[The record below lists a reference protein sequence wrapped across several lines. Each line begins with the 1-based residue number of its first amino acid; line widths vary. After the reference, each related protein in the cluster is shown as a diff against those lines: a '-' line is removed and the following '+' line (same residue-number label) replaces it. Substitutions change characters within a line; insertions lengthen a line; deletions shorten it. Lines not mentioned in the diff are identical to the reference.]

1 MSSEF
6 EHNLDWSSSEDFE
19 QVVHRVDDELAV
31 VLHAPNVAPREAD
44 TGVNAVGMR
53 YAE

>member
-1 MSSEF
+1 MSAEF
-6 EHNLDWSSSEDFE
+6 EHNLDWSLSENLE
-19 QVVHRVDDELAV
+19 QVVHRADELAV
-31 VLHAPNVAPREAD
+31 DLHAPNVAPREAD